1 MLGGKMDEN
10 ENFDQVAMG
19 RADAEKQF
27 QEAIDAGREEGE
39 NMCTDMISLACQV
52 CIWSVVGKVEEN
64 MDQEKILFLSLF
76 WKYGRKNQM
85 FGLLAPYDALY
96 HIIAIPS
103 IHHGATSIQRWFVCI
118 SCIPERH

>member
-1 MLGGKMDEN
+1 MLGGEMDEN

-52 CIWSVVGKVEEN
+52 CIWSVVVKVEER
-64 MDQEKILFLSLF
+64 MDQEKILFLSLV
-76 WKYGRKNQM
+76 WKYGREKIKCLDYLPRTTLYTTSLPSRTHPIHPLIAPRCYI
-85 FGLLAPYDALY
+85 LL
-96 HIIAIPS
+96 
-103 IHHGATSIQRWFVCI
+103 
-118 SCIPERH
+118 